1 MYQVLYRKWRPE
13 KFSDVSGQ
21 PQVTVTL
28 KNELKSGRIN
38 HAYLFTGSR
47 GTGKTTCA
55 KILAKAVNCLNITD
69 GEPCGHCQN
78 CIDFQEGNLLD
89 VVEMDAASNRGIDD
103 IRDLIEESAFSPSKG
118 KYRVYI
124 IDEVHMLTEQAFNA
138 LLKTLEEPP
147 AHVVFILAT
156 TEVHKLP
163 QTILSRCQR
172 FDFHRISPEDIAKR
186 LMYVA
191 GEENVTITEEA
202 AMLTAVIADGAM
214 RDSLSIMD
222 RCIGISRDIDA
233 DVVRKAAGLAQKDYL
248 FSLSSACINKNVQK
262 ALSIIDKLHG
272 ESKDMARLCS
282 ELIDHFRNYMLI
294 KTMKNPRD
302 MIIMNDEEFEEA
314 ISQCDYVSLADIVYF
329 MDVLQRSA
337 ERMGK
342 SSSNRIEL
350 ETALV
355 KLTAPELDF
364 SNEALTARLVKLEK
378 AVNLGNFASQ
388 ESKDKSNQPTVQQTA
403 LSDKNEYSSQINQ
416 TSRANQ
422 NSIEK
427 NSNETENYVSHNKP
441 FNAAENLHNKLEEMR
456 SRLLIKE
463 ENTSSPSS
471 PESNTNK
478 DISGKNSDFPEV
490 SPTPGIPDIPDVH
503 PIPEVPN
510 IPSVPSVPEIPTV
523 EPGKTVPEVPA
534 AQPSDSKSKSPNIQ
548 RQSVNLEDIYA
559 NALPFAQWQEVV
571 ENLKEYSRPIAASFE
586 NTQAFV
592 SGDYLLIDAK
602 TDIPFTLLKRN
613 PEQRNR
619 IRDAVMEITG
629 KRYKLGPYR
638 PPIKTEVKRD
648 NLRDFAEKLKAKGIS
663 VTEE

>member
-21 PQVTVTL
+21 PQVTKTL
-28 KNELKSGRIN
+28 KNEIKNGRIN

-55 KILAKAVNCLNITD
+55 KILAKAVNCLDSHD
-69 GEPCGHCQN
+69 GEPCGKCQN

-89 VVEMDAASNRGIDD
+89 VVEMDAASNRGIED
-103 IRDLIEESAFSPSKG
+103 IRVLIEESAFSPSKG

-124 IDEVHMLTEQAFNA
+124 IDEVHMLTEPAFNA

-172 FDFHRISPEDIAKR
+172 FDFHRIAPEDIAER

-191 GEENVTITEEA
+191 NEENVTITKEA
-202 AMLTAVIADGAM
+202 ALLTAVIADGAM

-272 ESKDMARLCS
+272 ESMDMARLCA
-282 ELIDHFRNYMLI
+282 ELIDHFRNFMLI
-294 KTMKNPRD
+294 KTVRNPRE
-302 MIIMNDEEFEEA
+302 MIVMNDDEFEQA
-314 ISQCDYVSLADIVYF
+314 QSQCDYVSLADIVYF

-342 SSSNRIEL
+342 SSSNRTEI

-355 KLTAPELDF
+355 KLTSPELDM
-364 SNEALTARLVKLEK
+364 SQEALAARLVKLEK
-378 AVNLGNFASQ
+378 AVNMGGFSQ
-388 ESKDKSNQPTVQQTA
+388 VSNTTQT
-403 LSDKNEYSSQINQ
+403 NN
-416 TSRANQ
+416 TS
-422 NSIEK
+422 NSEDIEK
-427 NSNETENYVSHNKP
+427 SDLVNKKEENSVPDRIEETPQQNNTPVFPNMESTSTAND
-441 FNAAENLHNKLEEMR
+441 LHNKLEEMR
-456 SRLLIKE
+456 SRLAIKE
-463 ENTSSPSS
+463 EETKSQLDDQ
-471 PESNTNK
+471 TV
-478 DISGKNSDFPEV
+478 SDNP
-490 SPTPGIPDIPDVH
+490 
-503 PIPEVPN
+503 
-510 IPSVPSVPEIPTV
+510 PSVPFPTLEDRGAPV
-523 EPGKTVPEVPA
+523 QEKAPVRRNP
-534 AQPSDSKSKSPNIQ
+534 
-548 RQSVNLEDIYA
+548 VNLEEIYA
-559 NALPFAQWQEVV
+559 NAEPFLRWQEVV
-571 ENLKEYSRPIAASFE
+571 ENLKEYSRPIAASFD
-586 NTQAFV
+586 NTDAYV

-602 TDIPFTLLKRN
+602 TDIPFNLLKRS
-613 PEQRNR
+613 PEQKDR
-619 IRDAVMEITG
+619 IRDAVQEMTG
-629 KRYKLGPYR
+629 KRYKLGPYK
-638 PPIKTEVKRD
+638 PPVKKQEKTDPLVT
-648 NLRDFAEKLKAKGIS
+648 FAQKLKDSGVD